1 MRGYEKYIT
10 DVLSKKIPTCLY
22 IFQAVERFERLRKRK
37 DIWFDVDAVD
47 DCIAFIGTMKHYLGK
62 SANQP
67 FILEPWQEFFF
78 ANIVGLKW
86 KRDNTR
92 VCREVYLQ
100 MARKQGKTAMIAALA
115 LYFLIADGEAS
126 PEIACLATSRE
137 QAHIC
142 FDMIGQFAK
151 SLDPNEQDLKH
162 YRNFIKFPANN
173 GQCKVFSSDSSRL
186 DGLNISLGIID
197 EAAALKD
204 NLLYSVIKSS
214 MGMREQPLLV
224 QITTPQF
231 DLTSP
236 AYLTYQMGIEVLA
249 QIKENDSFFPF
260 LFTLDVDDKWD
271 DEDCWIK
278 SNPNLGVTV
287 TKEFLKGE
295 VKNAKNDSTQEVPVK
310 IKNIGIWCSSSMSW
324 IQQELVAQY
333 MQTLLW
339 EDFRDCTCYI
349 GVDLASVSDFTSM
362 SVMIPKDDKKYFK
375 TITFIP
381 RETLENHPDKELYQR
396 YIREGSMIVTPG
408 NVTDYDYILN
418 QIFTINEVMGIEGV
432 YYDKW
437 NATQFAITATEA
449 GINMQPYSQ
458 AVGNFNAPTKEFER
472 LLKEGNLVIDKSSNI
487 LWQIGNVELK
497 MDINGN
503 VKPSKE
509 KEKKKIDSVISMITA
524 LGGYLQNPVSNDFEI
539 FIL

>member
-1 MRGYEKYIT
+1 MRGYEKYIK
-10 DVLSKKIPTCLY
+10 DVLSNKITTCLY
-22 IFQAVERFERLRKRK
+22 IRQAVERFERFRNRD

-47 DCIAFIGTMKHYLGK
+47 DCISFIGSMKHYLGK

-86 KRDNTR
+86 KKDNTR

-126 PEIACLATSRE
+126 PEIACLATTRE

-151 SLDPNEQDLKH
+151 SLDPNQQDIKH
-162 YRNFIKFPANN
+162 YRNYIKFPANN
-173 GQCKVFSSDSSRL
+173 GNRKVFSSDSSRL

-214 MGMREQPLLV
+214 MGMRLQPLLV

-236 AYLTYQMGIEVLA
+236 AYLTFQMGIEVLA
-249 QIKENDSFFPF
+249 QVKDNDSFFPF

-287 TKEFLKGE
+287 TTDFLRGE
-295 VKNAKNDSTQEVPVK
+295 VRNAKNDSTQEVPVK

-324 IQQELVAQY
+324 IPQELVAQY
-333 MQTLLW
+333 MKPLAW

-349 GVDLASVSDFTSM
+349 GVDLGSVSDFTSM
-362 SVMIPKDDKKYFK
+362 TVMIPKDDKKYFK

-381 RETLENHPDKELYQR
+381 RETLETHPDTELYQR
-396 YIREGSMIVTPG
+396 YIREGSMIITPG

-418 QIFTINEVMGIEGV
+418 HIMQINSIMGIEGV

-437 NATQFAITATEA
+437 NSTQFAITATDA
-449 GINMQPYSQ
+449 GLNMQPYSQ

-472 LLKEGNLVIDKSSNI
+472 LLKEGNLIIDKSSNI

-503 VKPSKE
+503 VKPTKE
-509 KEKKKIDSVISMITA
+509 KDKKKIDSVISMITA
-524 LGGYLQNPVSNDFEI
+524 LGGYLQNPVANDFDI
-539 FIL
+539 FVL

>member
-62 SANQP
+62 SAGKP

-86 KRDNTR
+86 ARDNTR

-503 VKPSKE
+503 CKPSKE
-509 KEKKKIDSVISMITA
+509 KDKKKIDSVISMITA

>member
-62 SANQP
+62 SAGKP
-67 FILEPWQEFFF
+67 FVLEPWQEFFF

-339 EDFRDCTCYI
+339 KDFEGCTCYI

>member
-22 IFQAVERFERLRKRK
+22 IYQAVERFERFRKRK

-62 SANQP
+62 SAGKP
-67 FILEPWQEFFF
+67 FVLEPWQEFFF

-86 KRDNTR
+86 ARDNTR

-214 MGMREQPLLV
+214 MGMRLQPLLV

-249 QIKENDSFFPF
+249 EIKENDSFFPF

-333 MQTLLW
+333 MQPLSW
-339 EDFRDCTCYI
+339 EDFRECTCYI

-381 RETLENHPDKELYQR
+381 RETLDNHPDSELYQR
-396 YIREGSMIVTPG
+396 YIREGSMIITPG

-418 QIFTINEVMGIEGV
+418 QIFTINEIMGIEGV

-472 LLKEGNLVIDKSSNI
+472 LLKEGGLVIDKSSNI

-503 VKPSKE
+503 IKPTKE

>member
-1 MRGYEKYIT
+1 
-10 DVLSKKIPTCLY
+10 
-22 IFQAVERFERLRKRK
+22 
-37 DIWFDVDAVD
+37 
-47 DCIAFIGTMKHYLGK
+47 
-62 SANQP
+62 
-67 FILEPWQEFFF
+67 
-78 ANIVGLKW
+78 
-86 KRDNTR
+86 
-92 VCREVYLQ
+92 
-100 MARKQGKTAMIAALA
+100 
-115 LYFLIADGEAS
+115 
-126 PEIACLATSRE
+126 
-137 QAHIC
+137 
-142 FDMIGQFAK
+142 
-151 SLDPNEQDLKH
+151 
-162 YRNFIKFPANN
+162 
-173 GQCKVFSSDSSRL
+173 
-186 DGLNISLGIID
+186 
-197 EAAALKD
+197 
-204 NLLYSVIKSS
+204 
-214 MGMREQPLLV
+214 
-224 QITTPQF
+224 
-231 DLTSP
+231 
-236 AYLTYQMGIEVLA
+236 
-249 QIKENDSFFPF
+249 
-260 LFTLDVDDKWD
+260 
-271 DEDCWIK
+271 
-278 SNPNLGVTV
+278 
-287 TKEFLKGE
+287 
-295 VKNAKNDSTQEVPVK
+295 
-310 IKNIGIWCSSSMSW
+310 MSW

-339 EDFRDCTCYI
+339 KDFEGCTCYI

>member
-62 SANQP
+62 SAGKP
-67 FILEPWQEFFF
+67 FVLEPWQEFFF

-339 EDFRDCTCYI
+339 KDFEGCTCYI

-437 NATQFAITATEA
+437 NATQFAITATDA

>member
-62 SANQP
+62 SAGKP

>member
-62 SANQP
+62 SAGKP

-86 KRDNTR
+86 ARDNTR

-214 MGMREQPLLV
+214 MGMRLQPLLV

-249 QIKENDSFFPF
+249 EIKENDSFFPF

-339 EDFRDCTCYI
+339 KDFEGCTCYI

-381 RETLENHPDKELYQR
+381 RETLENHPDNELYQR

-418 QIFTINEVMGIEGV
+418 QIFTINEIMGIEGV

>member
-271 DEDCWIK
+271 DEECWIK

>member
-1 MRGYEKYIT
+1 MKGYEQYIK
-10 DVLSKKIPTCLY
+10 DVLSGKITTCLY
-22 IFQAVERFERLRKRK
+22 IRQAVERFERFRNRP
-37 DIWFDVDAVD
+37 DIWFDADAVD
-47 DCIAFIGTMKHYLGK
+47 DCITFIRQMKHYLGK
-62 SANQP
+62 SAGKH

-86 KRDNTR
+86 KKDDTR

-151 SLDPNEQDLKH
+151 SLDPNERDIKH
-162 YRNFIKFPANN
+162 YRNYIKLPANN
-173 GQCKVFSSDSSRL
+173 GNCKVFSSDSSRL

-214 MGMREQPLLV
+214 MGMREAPLLV

-249 QIKENDSFFPF
+249 QVKDNDSFFPF
-260 LFTLDVDDKWD
+260 LFTLDIDDKWD

-287 TKEFLKGE
+287 TKDFLAGE
-295 VKNAKNDSTQEVPVK
+295 VRNAKNDSTQEVPVK

-324 IQQELVAQY
+324 LQQELVAQY
-333 MQTLLW
+333 MQPLSW

-349 GVDLASVSDFTSM
+349 GIDLGSVSDFTSM
-362 SVMIPKDDKKYFK
+362 SVMIPKGDKKYFK
-375 TITFIP
+375 TLTFIP
-381 RETLENHPDKELYQR
+381 RETLENHADRELYQR
-396 YIREGSMIVTPG
+396 YVREGSMIVTPG
-408 NVTDYDYILN
+408 NVCDYDYVLN
-418 QIFTINEVMGIEGV
+418 KIMEIGQIMGIEGV

-437 NATQFAITATEA
+437 NSTQFAINATDA
-449 GINMQPYSQ
+449 GLNMQPFSQ

-472 LLKEGNLVIDKSSNI
+472 LLKEGALVIDKSSNV
-487 LWQIGNVELK
+487 LWQIGNVELRL
-497 MDINGN
+497 DINGN
-503 VKPSKE
+503 AKPDKSNY
-509 KEKKKIDSVISMITA
+509 KKKIDSVISMITA
-524 LGGYLQNPVSNDFEI
+524 LGGYLQNPVATDFDI

>member
-62 SANQP
+62 SAGKP
-67 FILEPWQEFFF
+67 FVLEPWQEFFF

-339 EDFRDCTCYI
+339 KDFEGCTCYI

-362 SVMIPKDDKKYFK
+362 SVLIPKDDKKYFK

-503 VKPSKE
+503 CKPSKE
-509 KEKKKIDSVISMITA
+509 KDKKKIDSVISMITA

>member
-62 SANQP
+62 SAGKP

-339 EDFRDCTCYI
+339 KDFEGCTCYI

>member
-1 MRGYEKYIT
+1 MKGYEQYIK
-10 DVLSKKIPTCLY
+10 DVLSGKITTCLY
-22 IFQAVERFERLRKRK
+22 IRQAVERFERFRNRP
-37 DIWFDVDAVD
+37 DIWFDADAVD
-47 DCIAFIGTMKHYLGK
+47 DCITFIRQMKHYLGK
-62 SANQP
+62 SAGKH

-86 KRDNTR
+86 KKDDTR

-151 SLDPNEQDLKH
+151 SLDPNERDIKH
-162 YRNFIKFPANN
+162 YRNYIKLPANN
-173 GQCKVFSSDSSRL
+173 GNCKVFSSDSSRL

-214 MGMREQPLLV
+214 MGMREAPLLV

-249 QIKENDSFFPF
+249 QVKDNDSFFPF
-260 LFTLDVDDKWD
+260 LFTLDIDDKWD

-287 TKEFLKGE
+287 TKDFLAGE
-295 VKNAKNDSTQEVPVK
+295 VRNAKNDSTQEVPVK

-324 IQQELVAQY
+324 IAQELVAQY
-333 MQTLLW
+333 MQPLSW

-349 GVDLASVSDFTSM
+349 GIDLGSVSDFTSM
-362 SVMIPKDDKKYFK
+362 SVMIPKGDKKYFK
-375 TITFIP
+375 TLTFIP
-381 RETLENHPDKELYQR
+381 RETLENHADRELYQR
-396 YIREGSMIVTPG
+396 YVREGSMIVTPG
-408 NVTDYDYILN
+408 NVCDYDYVLN
-418 QIFTINEVMGIEGV
+418 KIMEIGQIMGIEGV

-437 NATQFAITATEA
+437 NSTQFAINATDA
-449 GINMQPYSQ
+449 GLNMQPFSQ

-472 LLKEGNLVIDKSSNI
+472 LLKEGALVIDKSSNV
-487 LWQIGNVELK
+487 LWQIGNVELRL
-497 MDINGN
+497 DINGN
-503 VKPSKE
+503 AKPDKSNY
-509 KEKKKIDSVISMITA
+509 KKKIDSVISMITA
-524 LGGYLQNPVSNDFEI
+524 LGGYLQNPVATDFDI

>member
-22 IFQAVERFERLRKRK
+22 IYQAVQRFERFRNRN

-62 SANQP
+62 SAGKP

-214 MGMREQPLLV
+214 MGMRLQPLLV

-249 QIKENDSFFPF
+249 EIKENDSFFPF

-333 MQTLLW
+333 MQPLTW
-339 EDFRDCTCYI
+339 EEFRDCTCYI

-381 RETLENHPDKELYQR
+381 RETLDNHPDSELYQR
-396 YIREGSMIVTPG
+396 YIREGSMIITPG

-418 QIFTINEVMGIEGV
+418 QIFTINEIMGIEGV

-472 LLKEGNLVIDKSSNI
+472 LLKEGGLVIDKSSNI

-503 VKPSKE
+503 VKPTKE

>member
-1 MRGYEKYIT
+1 MKGYEQYIR
-10 DVLSKKIPTCLY
+10 DVLSKKITTCLY
-22 IFQAVERFERLRKRK
+22 IYQAVERFERFRNRS
-37 DIWFDVDAVD
+37 DIWFDDEAVD
-47 DCIAFIGTMKHYLGK
+47 DCISFIRQMRHYLGK
-62 SANQP
+62 SANKP

-86 KRDNTR
+86 KKDNTR

-151 SLDPNEQDLKH
+151 SLDPQERDIKH
-162 YRNFIKFPANN
+162 YRNYIKFPANN
-173 GQCKVFSSDSSRL
+173 GNCKVFSSDSSRL

-214 MGMREQPLLV
+214 MGMREAPLLV

-249 QIKENDSFFPF
+249 QVKDNDSFFPF

-271 DEDCWIK
+271 DEDVWLK

-287 TKEFLKGE
+287 TTDFLKGE

-324 IQQELVAQY
+324 IPQELVAQF
-333 MQTLLW
+333 MKPLAW

-349 GVDLASVSDFTSM
+349 GIDLGSVSDFTSM

-381 RETLENHPDKELYQR
+381 RDTLDTHPDAELYQR

-418 QIFTINEVMGIEGV
+418 QLMTINQIMGIEGV

-437 NATQFAITATEA
+437 NATQFAITATDM
-449 GINMQPYSQ
+449 GLNMVPYSQ

-472 LLKEGNLVIDKSSNI
+472 LLKEGGLVIDKSSNI

-497 MDINGN
+497 MDVNGN

-509 KEKKKIDSVISMITA
+509 KDKKKIDSVISMITA
-524 LGGYLQNPVSNDFEI
+524 LGGYLQNPIANDFD
-539 FIL
+539 LYVL

>member
-62 SANQP
+62 SAGKP

-86 KRDNTR
+86 ARDNTR

-333 MQTLLW
+333 MQPLAW
-339 EDFRDCTCYI
+339 EDFRECTCYI

-437 NATQFAITATEA
+437 NATQFAITATDA

-503 VKPSKE
+503 CKPSKE
-509 KEKKKIDSVISMITA
+509 KDKKKIDSVISMITA